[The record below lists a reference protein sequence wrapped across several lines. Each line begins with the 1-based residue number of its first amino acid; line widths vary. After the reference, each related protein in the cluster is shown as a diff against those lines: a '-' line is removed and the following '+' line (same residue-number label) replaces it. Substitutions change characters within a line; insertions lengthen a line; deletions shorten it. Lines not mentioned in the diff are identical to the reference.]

1 MTPNQY
7 LFVLGWESYYSKL
20 GLNCFCNLFVRR
32 ETVASLEDFEARMN
46 SAMER
51 NVFLESE
58 LDEKESLKAAL
69 QRMKDETRDLR
80 AGTRSQHLF

>member
-1 MTPNQY
+1 
-7 LFVLGWESYYSKL
+7 
-20 GLNCFCNLFVRR
+20 
-32 ETVASLEDFEARMN
+32 MN

-69 QRMKDETRDLR
+69 QRMKDESRDLR
-80 AGTRSQHLF
+80 AGTKAELQIYR